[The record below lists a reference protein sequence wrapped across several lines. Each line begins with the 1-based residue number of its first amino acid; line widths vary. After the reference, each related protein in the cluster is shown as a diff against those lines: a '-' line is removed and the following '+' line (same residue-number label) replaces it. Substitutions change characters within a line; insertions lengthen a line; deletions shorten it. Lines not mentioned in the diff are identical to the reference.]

1 MLAAVLLLLSAAVA
15 PAEATKRQSECP
27 IKYQRHSIDEI
38 RGGKVTPY
46 LLGGIYETSRDCPNC
61 KAGGLWADFCSFKPL
76 GKSRFYDMQLCPS
89 KTVQAVVQGALTQ
102 DNAADLLTLTPCDLW
117 PQLRGRTTWIL
128 G

>member
-1 MLAAVLLLLSAAVA
+1 LLAAVLLLLSAAVA
-15 PAEATKRQSECP
+15 PSEAAKGQSECP
-27 IKYQRHSIDEI
+27 IKYQRHSIDDI
-38 RGGKVTPY
+38 RGGKQVPY
-46 LLGGIYETSRDCPNC
+46 LLGGIYDGSRDCPNC

-89 KTVQAVVQGALTQ
+89 KTVQAVVQGALAQ

-117 PQLRGRTTWIL
+117 PHLRGRTTWII